1 MACDSS
7 TTPRSPEP
15 VSSPVRVLIAGC
27 GDVGGALARLL
38 LPGHQVWGLRR
49 DAARLPP
56 GVMPIAGDLTRVGAL
71 ALPEVDQVVYC
82 AAANRADEQAYRA
95 VYIEGLRGLIDRLR
109 RQVQPLR
116 RLVFCSSTS
125 VYGQNDGD
133 WVDHASPAEPN
144 SYPGRIMLEAERLL
158 LESQLPGTV
167 LRLAGIYGPGR
178 DRLLEAARS
187 GPPTVD
193 QTAVFGNRIHRDDCA
208 GMLAH
213 ILGLERPAP
222 CYLGV
227 DDAPAPMAEVI
238 AHLRG
243 LMDAAAIPLAWSD
256 RANWPQR
263 GGNKRCSN
271 RLIRESGYRLLF
283 PDYRSGYAELLAPWW
298 AARVTSN

>member
-1 MACDSS
+1 M
-7 TTPRSPEP
+7 
-15 VSSPVRVLIAGC
+15 RVLIAGC

-38 LPGHQVWGLRR
+38 LPNHQVWGLRR
-49 DAARLPP
+49 DIARLPL
-56 GVMPIAGDLTRVGAL
+56 GVIPIAGDLTRVGCL
-71 ALPEVDQVVYC
+71 ELPEVDQVVYC

-95 VYIEGLRGLIDRLR
+95 VYVEGLRGLIDRLSS
-109 RQVQPLR
+109 QAQPLR

-125 VYGQNDGD
+125 VYGQGDGD
-133 WVDHASPAEPN
+133 WVEETSPAAPN
-144 SYPGRIMLEAERLL
+144 SYQGRTMLEAEQLL
-158 LESQLPGTV
+158 LGSLLPGTV

-193 QTAVFGNRIHRDDCA
+193 QAAVFGNRIHRDDCA

-213 ILGLERPAP
+213 ILALERPAP

-227 DDAPAPMAEVI
+227 DNAPAPMAEVI
-238 AHLRG
+238 TYLRG
-243 LMDAAAIPLAWSD
+243 LMEAAAIPLAWSD

-271 RLIRESGYRLLF
+271 HLIRESGYRLLF
-283 PDYRSGYAELLAPWW
+283 PDFRSGYAELLAPWW
-298 AARVTSN
+298 TARITSN